1 MRIKK
6 LGMGV
11 CMAAGLLALIATAF
25 PEAATDQGEGQ
36 AIVTILPQNNDKN
49 TSIKIPQHDL
59 QLKVNGKKSGITS
72 WAPLQESNRNL
83 ELVILIDDSARDSL
97 VHQFGEITLFMQRLP
112 ANVKLALGYMSFG
125 RADLVGPLST
135 DHTQIASKLRIPKGV
150 GAASSPYSCL
160 SDLAKHWPSENRSAQ
175 REAVLITD
183 GEGSINPE
191 NPYFKVAIADSVRAG
206 LVVHSICWA
215 GWGRGSGSTGVTLT
229 GGLMLTATQM
239 TGGSYCC
246 EGNGEPVS
254 LGPCLDGIAWRL
266 QNQYRLSFHSAL
278 KGKPAIQR
286 MDLKV
291 DHPAGKV
298 YAPQQVYVAPA
309 SNE

>member
-1 MRIKK
+1 
-6 LGMGV
+6 
-11 CMAAGLLALIATAF
+11 
-25 PEAATDQGEGQ
+25 
-36 AIVTILPQNNDKN
+36 
-49 TSIKIPQHDL
+49 
-59 QLKVNGKKSGITS
+59 
-72 WAPLQESNRNL
+72 
-83 ELVILIDDSARDSL
+83 VILIDDSARDSL